1 MPSIVTINKQ
11 PVQVKEY
18 NGQRVVTFREID
30 KVHGR
35 PEGTAGRAFRDNR
48 KHFIEGTDF
57 FIISPSEF
65 QSDEIRRFGI
75 TSPKGGY
82 VITESGYLMLVKS
95 FTDPLAWKVQ
105 RQLVDTYFHAKE
117 EQLTIQETYQYQPKS
132 YKGYQVIT
140 FRDLEYFTGKPAK
153 SLCRVFA
160 EHIKKFRT
168 GIDYWL
174 LLGEDLNGFKRANRM
189 TNHPMRHLY
198 ILTRSGFQKLARIFQ
213 TVPRSLEKK
222 CFPLPAPAPA
232 QKSPK
237 AYKVDYDNSP
247 ALQKRLDVFDKKIK
261 NIYGVLSLIIG
272 RESTEEQYQAYL
284 QTIRDL
290 ALDAACYT
298 VTHLPEAEYSKKPC

>member
-1 MPSIVTINKQ
+1 MPSVVTINKQ

-35 PEGTAGRAFRDNR
+35 PEGTASRAFRENR
-48 KHFIEGTDF
+48 KHFIEGKDYF
-57 FIISPSEF
+57 RRNSSEAKIEF
-65 QSDEIRRFGI
+65 NTIAPNGLI
-75 TSPKGGY
+75 L
-82 VITESGYLMLVKS
+82 ITESGYLMLVKS

-117 EQLTIQETYQYQPKS
+117 EQLTIQEAYQYQPKS
-132 YKGYQVIT
+132 YKGRQVIT

-153 SLCRVFA
+153 SLCRVFV
-160 EHIKKFRT
+160 EHIKKFRA

-174 LLGEDLNGFKRANRM
+174 LLGEDLNGFKRANRI

-222 CFPLPAPAPA
+222 CFPLPAPVPA
-232 QKSPK
+232 QESPK

-247 ALQKRLDVFDKKIK
+247 VLQKRLDVFDKKIK

-272 RESTEEQYQAYL
+272 KKPTEEQYQAYL